1 MMMNNKLLI
10 DSLLLLDDTGM
21 PQPPTLKQLIDR
33 DVREL
38 YRRDKT
44 KEKKMYIAECI
55 VIYYLGDPKSPAR
68 QSGLSDPEALKM
80 AIEQAGL
87 PKTYIPDVL
96 VLRLIKRYYEENIT
110 EAGKVVEN
118 ILKGVHNI
126 NLSIDVINS
135 LLNEK
140 LKSNPTLEEIP
151 IILDMMKRVNE
162 QAGAIPAMLKK
173 LEEAKQNL
181 MYEKETEVSRGG
193 QTVLSSMDSEAYSD
207 YGV

>member
-1 MMMNNKLLI
+1 MNNKLLI
-10 DSLLLLDDTGM
+10 DSLLLIDDNGM
-21 PQPPTLKQLIDR
+21 PKAPTIRQLLDK
-33 DVREL
+33 DVRLL
-38 YRRDKT
+38 YTRDKT
-44 KEKKMYIAECI
+44 SDKKHYIAECI

-87 PKTYIPDVL
+87 NKDYIPDSL
-96 VLRLIKRYYEENIT
+96 VLRLIKRYYDENIT

-118 ILKGVHNI
+118 IQKGIHNI

-140 LKSNPTLEEIP
+140 LNSSITLEDISNIIP
-151 IILDMMKRVNE
+151 LIDNVNKKASELPSII
-162 QAGAIPAMLKK
+162 KK

-181 MYEKETEVSRGG
+181 MYEKETEISRGG
-193 QTVLSSMDSEAYSD
+193 GVVLSSMDSED
-207 YGV
+207 YQM

>member
-1 MMMNNKLLI
+1 MNNNKLLI
-10 DSLLLLDDTGM
+10 DSLLLLDDNGM

-44 KEKKMYIAECI
+44 KDKKMYIAECI
-55 VIYYLGDPKSPAR
+55 VIYYLGDPKSPAK

-193 QTVLSSMDSEAYSD
+193 QTVLSSMDAEAY
-207 YGV
+207 